1 MQALIDFF
9 VTLGDVIVS
18 LVEFI
23 ISFISDLIFV
33 IGLLGSLI
41 LKIPM
46 LFAWFPSAFVSLL
59 ITIFGI
65 VVIYK
70 ILGREG

>member
-1 MQALIDFF
+1 MQGLIDFF

-18 LVEFI
+18 LIEFI

-33 IGLLGSLI
+33 IGLLGNLI

-46 LFAWFPSAFVSLL
+46 LFSWFPSAFVSLL

>member
-1 MQALIDFF
+1 MQGLIDFF

-18 LVEFI
+18 LIEFI

-46 LFAWFPSAFVSLL
+46 LFSWFPSAFVSLL